1 MEIRQL
7 KYFNSIIKHN
17 SFTEAA
23 EDFGISQSGISQ
35 QIKSLE
41 KELGVKLFERQN
53 RKFIVTEAGHY
64 LYKKTVVLLNDIEVI
79 TRDVAKIGKRSGGS
93 IYIAYLKSNTG
104 FELQQAIY
112 KFTQKYPNVNLNV
125 ISGTHDELCEEIKSE
140 RVDFIL
146 CDKRW
151 VSSQDYVNYHIKDV
165 ETYVVVS
172 ENSKI
177 SKLKT
182 VDIEDLKDFPII
194 LIASK
199 NQQENE
205 QIYFRNTIGFK
216 GVFLFVDNIQE
227 GIMLASANQGI
238 LPLAG
243 NIKLNI
249 SYSVKCIPL
258 MKKGKSLIQKYYAF
272 WKKDNSGYYIEALA
286 EILKREFNK
295 K

>member
-7 KYFNSIIKHN
+7 KYFNSIIKNN
-17 SFTEAA
+17 SFTLAA
-23 EDFGISQSGISQ
+23 EKFGISQSGISQ

-53 RKFIVTEAGHY
+53 RKFVVTEVGHY
-64 LYKKTVVLLNDIEVI
+64 LYRKTIVLLNDIEVI

-93 IYIAYLKSNTG
+93 LYIAYLKSHSG
-104 FELQQAIY
+104 FEFQQAIF

-125 ISGTHDELCEEIKSE
+125 MSGTHDELCEEIKSE
-140 RVDFIL
+140 RVDLIL

-151 VSSQDYVNYHIKDV
+151 ASSQDYVNYHIKDV

-177 SKLKT
+177 GDLTT

-216 GVFLFVDNIQE
+216 GVFLYVDNIQE
-227 GIMLASANQGI
+227 GMMMASANQGI

-249 SYSVKCIPL
+249 GYSVKRIPL
-258 MKKGKSLIQKYYAF
+258 MKKGKNVIQKYYAF
-272 WKKDNSGYYIEALA
+272 WKKDNSGYYVEEFA
-286 EILKREFNK
+286 EMLKREFNK
-295 K
+295 Q

>member
-64 LYKKTVVLLNDIEVI
+64 LYRKTMVLLNDIEVI
-79 TRDVAKIGKRSGGS
+79 TRDVSKIGKSSGSSFS
-93 IYIAYLKSNTG
+93 IGYLKSHAG
-104 FELQQAIY
+104 FELQKAIN

-125 ISGTHDELCEEIKSE
+125 KSGYHDELCEEIKND
-140 RVDFIL
+140 RVDVIL

-151 VSSQDYVNYHIKDV
+151 ASSKDFVNYRIKDV

-177 SKLKT
+177 AKLKT
-182 VDIEDLKDFPII
+182 VDIEDLKDLPII

-199 NQQENE
+199 NQQDKE
-205 QIYFRNTIGFK
+205 QVYFKNTIGFK

-227 GIMLASANQGI
+227 GMILASANQGI

-243 NIKLNI
+243 NINLNI
-249 SYSVKCIPL
+249 SYSVKRIPL

-272 WKKDNSGYYIEALA
+272 WKKDNSGYYIEAFA